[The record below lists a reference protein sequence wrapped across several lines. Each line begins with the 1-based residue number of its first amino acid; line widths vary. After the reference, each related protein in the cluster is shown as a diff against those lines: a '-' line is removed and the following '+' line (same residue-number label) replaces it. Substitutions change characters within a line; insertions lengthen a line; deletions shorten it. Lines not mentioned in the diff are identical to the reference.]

1 MKKRLLSLLT
11 TGVVAATMLFGG
23 SAAAFAADAG
33 KTPAPEVTAKV
44 EASMQSGYSFI
55 MCHEPIT
62 VSSRTS
68 LEYGYEDA
76 EDYGAAG
83 KVTALDVM
91 LAMHEAYYGDSFTK
105 DTKDNYFKA
114 VSNQWGSLG
123 IMKAFR
129 LVNPDTTK
137 VLSVGYNVNDKSAS
151 KATDEIIADGDR
163 FDWFEYQDAAN
174 WSDIYV
180 YFSKDKKATTT
191 YSGLKNDPID
201 IEISGTVDYDK
212 NNNYAPIVGGIANAN
227 IYLADQNTGRRLGNS
242 IAKTDANGKATV
254 KFDKAGTYYLTA
266 TRAAADGYIT
276 MPWCKVTVEGKEQ
289 TITAK
294 SLTKAYSKNKK
305 FSLNAKAEGKLS
317 YDSSNKKVA
326 TIDGSGKVTIKGTG
340 KTTITIKAAE
350 TDTCSAATKKI
361 TLTIKPKKAA
371 GVAVTAKRKAIA
383 VSWSKDAQASGYQIF
398 SATNSKFTKGKKTVT
413 VKSNKTTKKT
423 VSKLKAKKTYYVKV
437 RAYKTVSG
445 KKVYGA
451 YSAVKKIKTR

>member
-91 LAMHEAYYGDSFTK
+91 LAMHKAHYGDSFTK
-105 DTKDNYFKA
+105 DTKDDYFGVTDGKENGYYLNKVFRKDTFNLGYYIDDNYA
-114 VSNQWGSLG
+114 GSSN
-123 IMKAFR
+123 
-129 LVNPDTTK
+129 
-137 VLSVGYNVNDKSAS
+137 
-151 KATDEIIADGDR
+151 EIVADGSK
-163 FDWFEYQDAAN
+163 FDWYEYQGTWPDLD
-174 WSDIYV
+174 SYT
-180 YFSKDKKATTT
+180 YFSKDGKSNRAYT
-191 YSGLKNDPID
+191 GLKNID
-201 IEISGTVDYDK
+201 IAIEIFGTTGQSDADS
-212 NNNYAPIVGGIANAN
+212 NPIMGATPNAD
-227 IYLADQNTGRRLGNS
+227 IYIADQRTGERLGS
-242 IAKTDANGKATV
+242 PIAKTDANGKATV

-305 FSLNAKAEGKLS
+305 FSLNAKAQGKLS
-317 YDSSNKKVA
+317 YVSSNKKVA

-350 TDTCSAATKKI
+350 TDTYSAATKKI

-371 GVAVTAKRKAIA
+371 GVALTAKRKAIT
-383 VSWSKDAQASGYQIF
+383 VSWNKDSQASGYQVLC
-398 SATNSKFTKGKKTVT
+398 ATNSKFTKGKKTVT
-413 VKSNKTTKKT
+413 VKNAKTTKKT
-423 VSKLKAKKTYYVKV
+423 VSKLKAGKTYYVKV

>member
-105 DTKDNYFKA
+105 DTKDAYFKA
-114 VSNQWGSLG
+114 VDGGFSGLSLK
-123 IMKAFR
+123 KAFR
-129 LVNPDTTK
+129 IETENFSYYVD
-137 VLSVGYNVNDKSAS
+137 DKYVQ
-151 KATDEIIADGDR
+151 KATDEIVPDGAK
-163 FDWFEYQDAAN
+163 FDWYEYQGTWPDLD
-174 WSDIYV
+174 SYT
-180 YFSKDKKATTT
+180 YFSKDGKSNTAYAGQVNTDIAIELFGTTGQ
-191 YSGLKNDPID
+191 YDAAWNPIM
-201 IEISGTVDYDK
+201 G
-212 NNNYAPIVGGIANAN
+212 AAANAN

-326 TIDGSGKVTIKGTG
+326 TIDGNGKVTIKGTG

-350 TDTCSAATKKI
+350 TDTYSAATKKI
-361 TLTIKPKKAA
+361 TLTIKPKKAG

>member
-11 TGVVAATMLFGG
+11 TGVVAATMLFSG

-44 EASMQSGYSFI
+44 ETSMQSGYSFI
-55 MCHEPIT
+55 MCHESIT

-76 EDYGAAG
+76 EDYKAAG

-91 LAMHEAYYGDSFTK
+91 LAMHKAHYGDAFTK
-105 DTKDNYFKA
+105 DTKDDYFKA
-114 VSNQWGSLG
+114 VDEGYDGLSLK
-123 IMKAFR
+123 KAFR
-129 LVNPDTTK
+129 KETGN
-137 VLSVGYNVNDKSAS
+137 LSYRIDDAWVSS
-151 KATDEIIADGDR
+151 SDETVADGAK
-163 FDWFEYQDAAN
+163 FDWYEVQAAD
-174 WSDIYV
+174 WSDQYT
-180 YFSKDKKATTT
+180 YFSKDGKSNTV
-191 YSGLKNDPID
+191 YSGLKNE
-201 IEISGTVDYDK
+201 EIALELSSEDYDE
-212 NNNYAPIVGGIANAN
+212 NWNRIVVKAAKAD
-227 IYLADQNTGRRLGNS
+227 IYLADQNTGRRLGSS
-242 IAKTDANGKATV
+242 IAKTDGNGKATV
-254 KFDKAGTYYLTA
+254 KFDKVGTYYLTA
-266 TRAAADGYIT
+266 TRSAADGYIT

-317 YDSSNKKVA
+317 YVSSNKKVA
-326 TIDGSGKVTIKGTG
+326 TIDSKGKVTIKGTG

-350 TDTCSAATKKI
+350 TDTYNAATKKI

-371 GVAVTAKRKAIA
+371 GVALTAKRKAIA
-383 VSWSKDAQASGYQIF
+383 VSWDKDSKASGYQILC
-398 SATNSKFTKGKKTVT
+398 ATNSKFTKGKKTVT
-413 VKSNKTTKKT
+413 VKNAKTTKKT
-423 VSKLKAKKTYYVKV
+423 VSKLKAKKTYHVKV

>member
-105 DTKDNYFKA
+105 DTQNQYAEVTSGQASGHYF
-114 VSNQWGSLG
+114 SR
-123 IMKAFR
+123 AFR
-129 LVNPDTTK
+129 NLVNTGYYLNDEYVSTSDTEVK
-137 VLSVGYNVNDKSAS
+137 
-151 KATDEIIADGDR
+151 DGDK
-163 FDWFEYQDAAN
+163 FDWYEYQDQAT
-174 WSDIYV
+174 WSDSYT
-180 YFSKDKKATTT
+180 YFSKDGKSNRAYT
-191 YSGLKNDPID
+191 GLKNTDIVIELFGTTGQYDAAWNPIM
-201 IEISGTVDYDK
+201 G
-212 NNNYAPIVGGIANAN
+212 AAANAN

-266 TRAAADGYIT
+266 TRAAAHGYIT

-350 TDTCSAATKKI
+350 TDTYSAATKKI
-361 TLTIKPKKAA
+361 TLTIKPKKTA
-371 GVAVTAKRKAIA
+371 GVALTAKRKAIA

-423 VSKLKAKKTYYVKV
+423 VSKLKARKTYYVKV

-445 KKVYGA
+445 KKIYGA

>member
-23 SAAAFAADAG
+23 TAAAFAADAG

-76 EDYGAAG
+76 EDYAATG

-91 LAMHEAYYGDSFTK
+91 LAMHEAYYGDAFTK
-105 DTKDNYFKA
+105 DTADNYFGA
-114 VSNQWGSLG
+114 TANQAPYTGYL
-123 IMKAFR
+123 I
-129 LVNPDTTK
+129 DTVFKHMTA
-137 VLSVGYNVNDKSAS
+137 LSYRINDEYVQS
-151 KATDEIIADGDR
+151 TDETVTDGAK
-163 FDWFEYQDAAN
+163 FDLYEYQDPSS
-174 WSDIYV
+174 WSDKYT
-180 YFSKDKKATTT
+180 YFSKDNKANTT
-191 YSGLKNDPID
+191 YSGLKNE
-201 IEISGTVDYDK
+201 EISIELSSEDYDESG
-212 NNNYAPIVGGIANAN
+212 NQIAVQTSNAN
-227 IYLADQNTGRRLGNS
+227 VYIVDQSTGKRLGS
-242 IAKTDANGKATV
+242 PIAKTDANGKATV

-266 TRAAADGYIT
+266 TRPAADGYIT
-276 MPWCKVTVEGKEQ
+276 MPWCKVTVGEKAQ

-305 FSLNAKAEGKLS
+305 FSLNAKAPGKLS
-317 YDSSNKKVA
+317 YVSSNKKVA
-326 TIDGSGKVTIKGTG
+326 TIDSNGKVTIKGTG

-350 TDTCSAATKKI
+350 TDTYSAATKKI

-371 GVAVTAKRKAIA
+371 GVALTAKRKATT
-383 VSWSKDAQASGYQIF
+383 VSWNKDSQASGYQILC
-398 SATNSKFTKGKKTVT
+398 ATNSKFTKGKKTVT
-413 VKSNKTTKKT
+413 VKNAKTTKKT
-423 VSKLKAKKTYYVKV
+423 VSKLKAGKTYYVKV